1 MKNYRGQFL
10 KKALFSFIILMAF
23 QFKMKAASTEKMN
36 IVFILADDLGWS
48 DCTLYG
54 NTKLYQTPN
63 LERLAKRGVT
73 FTRAYSASPL
83 CSPTRS
89 SILTGQTPARTG
101 ITAPVCHG
109 PEEVLKPFVR
119 EKAGSGDK
127 SVQCNSAT
135 RLSTDLPTLGK
146 MLKADGY
153 ATAHFGKWHLGPE
166 PFSPLQQGFDIDIP
180 HWPGPGPAG
189 SFVAPWKFKDF
200 KENVPEEHIEDRMSK
215 EAVNWLRSLKKDQ
228 PFYMNYWQFSV
239 HAPFNAKEE
248 LVEYYRGKVDTTQAQ
263 RSSTYA
269 AMVHSMD
276 DAVGTLLDEIDRL
289 GIADHT
295 AIIFF
300 SDNGGNMYNHLPE
313 TTKDGKKYTTFATSN
328 APLRG
333 GKACVFEGG
342 IHVPCVIVW
351 PGITHPGTKS
361 DAMIQTTD
369 FYPTILKQLGISIPE
384 NYPVDGYDI
393 TPAIAGKKFE
403 RKSMFT
409 YFPHSPHVPDWL
421 PASVA
426 VHVGDW
432 KLIRMFYQGENGAHG
447 YLLYN
452 LKDDI
457 GERNNL
463 AVKFPDRVKQMDA
476 LIENYLKEA
485 KTVVPIKNPAFD
497 PAKYHPELIGVQAD
511 NTK

>member
-1 MKNYRGQFL
+1 MNNCFL
-10 KKALFSFIILMAF
+10 KNLGICAIALTAAQI
-23 QFKMKAASTEKMN
+23 QTKAAGNSQKMN
-36 IVFILADDLGWS
+36 IIFILADDLGWS

-109 PEEVLKPFVR
+109 PEEKLEPGVK
-119 EKAGSGDK
+119 ENAGTGDK
-127 SVQCNSAT
+127 ATICISAT
-135 RLSTDLPTLGK
+135 RLNTNIPTLGK
-146 MLKADGY
+146 LIKANGY

-166 PFSPLQQGFDIDIP
+166 PFSPIQQGFDVDIP
-180 HWPGPGPAG
+180 HWPGPGPAD

-200 KENVPEEHIEDRMSK
+200 KENVPEEHIEDRMAK

-228 PFYMNYWQFSV
+228 PFYMNYWMFSV

-248 LVEYYRGKVDTTQAQ
+248 LVEYYRGRIDTTQAQ

-289 GIADHT
+289 GIADRT
-295 AIIFF
+295 AIIFY
-300 SDNGGNMYNHLPE
+300 SDNGGNMYDYLPE
-313 TTKDGKKYTTFATSN
+313 TTKDGKKYTSTATCN

-333 GKACVFEGG
+333 GKATVYEGG
-342 IHVPCVIVW
+342 IHIPCVIVW
-351 PGITHPGTKS
+351 PGITHPATRS
-361 DAMIQTTD
+361 NVMVQSTD

-384 NYPVDGYDI
+384 NHPVDGYDI
-393 TPAIAGKKFE
+393 STALSGKPWE

-409 YFPHSPHVPDWL
+409 YFPHATRVPQWL
-421 PASVA
+421 PPSMA

-432 KLIRMFYQGENGAHG
+432 KLIRLFYQGEKGAHG

-452 LKDDI
+452 LKEDI
-457 GERNNL
+457 GEKNNL
-463 AVKFPDRVKQMDA
+463 AAKFPDKVKQMDA
-476 LIENYLKEA
+476 LIETYLKDA
-485 KTVVPIKNPAFD
+485 KTVIPLPNPEFD
-497 PAKYHPELIGVQAD
+497 PSNYKPELIGVQSK

>member
-1 MKNYRGQFL
+1 MNIQLIKNMGVC
-10 KKALFSFIILMAF
+10 ALAFSGLQMSAT
-23 QFKMKAASTEKMN
+23 AATPQKMN

-101 ITAPVCHG
+101 VTAPNCHL
-109 PEEVLKPFVR
+109 PQVLLKP
-119 EKAGSGDK
+119 ELAPKAPAGDK
-127 SVQCNSAT
+127 AIQTQSAT
-135 RLSTDLPTLGK
+135 RLNTNLPTLSK
-146 MLKADGY
+146 LIKADGY

-166 PFSPLQQGFDIDIP
+166 PYSPLQQGFDVDIP

-200 KENVPEEHIEDRMSK
+200 KENIHEEHIEDRMAD
-215 EAVNWLRSLKKDQ
+215 EAVKWMRSLDKDQ

-248 LVEYYRGKVDTTQAQ
+248 LVEYYRGKIDTTQAQ

-269 AMVHSMD
+269 AMVHSLD
-276 DAVGTLLDEIDRL
+276 DAVGKLLDEIDRL
-289 GIADHT
+289 GIADRT

-313 TTKDGKKYTTFATSN
+313 TTKDGKEYTTFATSN

-333 GKACVFEGG
+333 GKACMFEGG

-351 PGITHPGTKS
+351 PGLTLAGTTN

-369 FYPTILKQLGISIPE
+369 FYPTILKQLGISTPE
-384 NYPVDGYDI
+384 NYPIDGYDI
-393 TPAIAGKKFE
+393 SKALSGKKWE

-409 YFPHSPHVPDWL
+409 YFPHAPRVPDWL
-421 PASVA
+421 PPAVA

-432 KLIRMFYQGENGAHG
+432 KLIRLFHQGENGAHD

-457 GERNNL
+457 GETNNL
-463 AVKFPDRVKQMDA
+463 ATKNPKRVKQMDA
-476 LIENYLKEA
+476 LIEKYLVDA
-485 KTVVPIKNPAFD
+485 KTVVPIANPDFD
-497 PAKYHPELIGVQAD
+497 PAKYHPELIGVQAK